1 MYRKLDEPPGF
12 VKDDHLAGSTCEKLA
27 DDYKDQR

>member
-12 VKDDHLAGSTCEKLA
+12 VKDDHRGGSACEKLT
-27 DDYKDQR
+27 DDHKDQR